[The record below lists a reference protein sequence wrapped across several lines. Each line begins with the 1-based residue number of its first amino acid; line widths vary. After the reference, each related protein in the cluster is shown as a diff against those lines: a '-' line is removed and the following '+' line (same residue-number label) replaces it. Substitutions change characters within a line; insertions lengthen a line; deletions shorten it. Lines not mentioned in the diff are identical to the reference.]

1 MCWGG
6 NGVKC
11 TTDIKKDSE
20 AVGLLIDMALHVIG
34 ERRGGS
40 LCRSVTVEAMLV
52 GVERL
57 KPDTLLYMPGTQA
70 FQSLEYVVGKGYRAV
85 GRGLGVRILPRFG
98 EKNYRTLLPQAGS
111 EVEVQTRPIY
121 DTQDT

>member
-20 AVGLLIDMALHVIG
+20 AVGLLIDMALNIVSEG
-34 ERRGGS
+34 RGGS
-40 LCRSVTVEAMLV
+40 LRRSTTAKAVLM
-52 GVERL
+52 GVKRL
-57 KPDTLLYMPGTQA
+57 KPDTLLHVPGTQA